1 MKEGYSVFTR
11 HSLCSDFTVCPVS
24 KMSSRIFLREKV
36 LIQTILLYLTDEK
49 RVDKGHKIKLSNDG
63 KPQRV
68 FGKVD
73 ANNVALT
80 MQGPGTASV
89 TSHLKAG
96 TQTVV
101 FDPMPPEP
109 CPDHNCPQP
118 QGFGKRHM
126 RKN

>member
-1 MKEGYSVFTR
+1 M
-11 HSLCSDFTVCPVS
+11 
-24 KMSSRIFLREKV
+24 
-36 LIQTILLYLTDEK
+36 LYLTDEE
-49 RVDKGHKIKLSNDG
+49 RVDKGHKIKLSSDG

-80 MQGPGTASV
+80 MQGPGTAAV

-109 CPDHNCPQP
+109 CPDRNCPQP

-126 RKN
+126 HKN